1 MPGEQ
6 TLLARSFDV
15 ATDLTTYS
23 NRLVKLSAG
32 KTVTVCGAN
41 EKAIGLLQNA
51 KDCGAAGKP
60 ASVLIF
66 GIGLVTVN
74 ANSPNIAAGDFIE
87 SGANGVGVQSATDKH
102 NAIGI
107 ALEAAAADGVQIEVL
122 FTGPFT
128 TSL

>member
-1 MPGEQ
+1 MPGEL
-6 TLLARSFDV
+6 TIWTHSFDV
-15 ATDLTTYS
+15 AADLSTFS

-32 KTVTVCGAN
+32 KTVNVCGAN

-51 KDCGAAGKP
+51 KDCTAAGRP
-60 ASVLIF
+60 AAVLLL
-66 GIGLVTVN
+66 GIGMVTVN
-74 ANSPNIAAGDFIE
+74 ANSPNIAAGDYIE

-107 ALEAAAADGVQIEVL
+107 ALEAASADGVQIEVM
-122 FTGPFT
+122 FTGPGQ